1 MAVAAVLVIV
11 ETVDLPVPVVLV
23 PVLVLRGMATPQVAV
38 ARVPITAQVAAD
50 LTARE
55 GQVQVLLER

>member
-1 MAVAAVLVIV
+1 M
-11 ETVDLPVPVVLV
+11 PVVLV